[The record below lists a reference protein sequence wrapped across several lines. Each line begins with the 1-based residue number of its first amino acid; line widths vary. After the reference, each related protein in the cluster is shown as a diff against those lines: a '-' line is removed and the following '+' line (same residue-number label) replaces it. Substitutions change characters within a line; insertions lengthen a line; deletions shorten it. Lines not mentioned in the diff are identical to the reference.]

1 MISHSIFYSS
11 VCLSISRYPLGYIP
25 ALNVQLKLAL
35 SNNNSEVDKENHSP
49 LNINKTFNWTDV
61 STKLFLELYKE
72 KRELLINRKIKTI
85 CENMKSHGFNVTTM
99 QVENKWKSLERSYKN
114 MILNNKQ
121 TGRGRVTCFYET

>member
-1 MISHSIFYSS
+1 LH
-11 VCLSISRYPLGYIP
+11 
-25 ALNVQLKLAL
+25 
-35 SNNNSEVDKENHSP
+35 NSEVDKENHSP
-49 LNINKTFNWTDV
+49 LNVNKTFNWTDA

-72 KRELLINRKIKTI
+72 KRELLINRKIKTRKMLWQTI
-85 CENMKSHGFNVTTM
+85 CENMKSHGFDLTIM